1 MLAESVLRAAGIT
14 KHHMTQLAQEIVFK
28 RSQAHDLNK
37 ILSKIN
43 SMHETVSVVAGAWR
57 VLGPD
62 SVLCRSLESTSAFT
76 NARS

>member
-1 MLAESVLRAAGIT
+1 VLVESALRGARVT
-14 KHHMTQLAQEIVFK
+14 EYRMTQLAQEIVFK

-57 VLGPD
+57 VSGTD
-62 SVLCRSLESTSAFT
+62 SALCRSLESTFAFT